1 MSHKIALRTQ
11 REGTIINTTSSKQ
24 EKLLRQAVKSVSM
37 RLKKK
42 FPGITLEWEPQAKLI
57 DIIVHL
63 RTQFPDVDFAAPSY
77 ASSMKPDG
85 GILYMKS
92 EDERRFPILISE
104 KKNQGTNDMRAKEGK
119 KRQAQGNAIE
129 RLGKNVIGFR
139 ASMIRESI
147 FPFVCFGDGC
157 DFVEGSSI
165 RDRVITIAMFGQLN
179 KEYVYAQGR
188 GELFNRG
195 SFYFREKQWTE
206 QEMADISFSIASKAI
221 FYYFSRYGESTF
233 FDN

>member
-1 MSHKIALRTQ
+1 
-11 REGTIINTTSSKQ
+11 
-24 EKLLRQAVKSVSM
+24 
-37 RLKKK
+37 
-42 FPGITLEWEPQAKLI
+42 
-57 DIIVHL
+57 
-63 RTQFPDVDFAAPSY
+63 
-77 ASSMKPDG
+77 
-85 GILYMKS
+85 
-92 EDERRFPILISE
+92 
-104 KKNQGTNDMRAKEGK
+104 
-119 KRQAQGNAIE
+119 
-129 RLGKNVIGFR
+129 
-139 ASMIRESI
+139 MIRESI

-233 FDN
+233 SIIDWSTFLKLFKKYSRF